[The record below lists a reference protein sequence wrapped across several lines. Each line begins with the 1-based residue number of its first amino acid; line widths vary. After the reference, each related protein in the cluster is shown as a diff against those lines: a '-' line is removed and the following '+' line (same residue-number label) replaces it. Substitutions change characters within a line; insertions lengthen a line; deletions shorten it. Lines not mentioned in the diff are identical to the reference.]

1 MSYYMDFQLTVV
13 LLILGIGLL
22 VFVVRRWINRQ

>member
-1 MSYYMDFQLTVV
+1 MSYYMDFQITIA

-22 VFVVRRWINRQ
+22 VFVVRRWIDRQ

>member
-1 MSYYMDFQLTVV
+1 MSYYMDFQVTIA

-22 VFVVRRWINRQ
+22 VFVVRRWIDRQ

>member
-1 MSYYMDFQLTVV
+1 MSYYMDFQLTIA

-22 VFVVRRWINRQ
+22 VFVVRRWISRQ